1 VSRSSP
7 SVLSSGTVQ
16 DVKELCL
23 DARTSQDKIQ
33 TSSQNPDPN
42 NDAGTCGD
50 TDTKIDISEF
60 RTAAAKQVGICQ
72 LGRSITLDKDVLIVA
87 PELAK
92 GMETN
97 NRLVELIEQPTERR
111 ITFLEKEDST
121 CNGVVLKE

>member
-1 VSRSSP
+1 MSRSSP